1 MRNILNSSA
10 GWLLKRGSWEWI
22 VLALLVVSAPILTY
36 YNLGSNPRPWHDE
49 GSYLSLAKTL
59 ATDGVYAVRA
69 SDGYQTFGAVQSVG
83 PTLILPIAL
92 SFKWFGVGLVQ
103 GRAVAATFALLTLA
117 VFLACGWKLFGRRTA
132 LLATIFLLSSPAV
145 GFLLYGRPA
154 FGEIPALGFLLAGWY
169 LWSQGVRSNRRWL
182 YVAAGVLV
190 GAAMV
195 TKSQYVIVGFGA
207 LALLALLELFYYR
220 QGRIGSL
227 ILMGLVAGLC
237 VAAWW
242 AWQEAYFGLATF
254 QENAAKL
261 AVLARSTTGFNLHN
275 TVEAIKSLVGSG
287 SGYFYFF
294 WGFLALVYAGAL
306 CLRRTKEG
314 LTLAFLWLFAV
325 VWLGYFTFWII
336 PWSRYIFPAAALTAF
351 FVAKLCVDL
360 AAGLAPSIQA
370 LWGELRQFG
379 LGRGQ
384 LSAPA
389 VVGLGTLTGLLTL
402 GLLTGY
408 QLQRTIRSDV
418 LDKVGVEPGYF
429 VSPPQFADPEQA
441 AAFLDKNVSKDAVI
455 ETWERELSILLP
467 DHRYH
472 FPDQSL
478 LAHADTFVYSGG
490 ALDYVLGADYF
501 NQVRPDYVV
510 VGWYAR
516 FNQIYDLDFL
526 TQHGKL
532 IGSIGDGEW
541 RYDVYQLHLQ

>member
-1 MRNILNSSA
+1 MLDYARR
-10 GWLLKRGSWEWI
+10 GWRWTIDQSGWEW
-22 VLALLVVSAPILTY
+22 LLLVVLAVTAPFLVY
-36 YNLGSNPRPWHDE
+36 YNLEYNPRPWHDE

-59 ATDGVYAVRA
+59 ASDGVYAVQT
-69 SDGYQTFGAVQSVG
+69 SEGYQTFGAVQSVG
-83 PTLILPIAL
+83 PTVLVPIAL
-92 SFKWFGVGLVQ
+92 AFKLFGTGLVQ
-103 GRAVAATFALLTLA
+103 GRVVAATFALLTLI
-117 VFLACGWKLFGRRTA
+117 VFFLCGLKLFGRRTA
-132 LLATIFLLSSPAV
+132 LLAVVFLLGSPAA

-169 LWSQGVRSNRRWL
+169 LWSQGVQSNRRWL
-182 YVAAGVLV
+182 YAAAGLLV

-195 TKSQYVIVGFGA
+195 TKSQYVLVGFA
-207 LALLALLELFYYR
+207 TLALLALVELVYYR
-220 QGRIGSL
+220 QGRLGGV

-242 AWQEAYFGLATF
+242 GWQVAYFGLATF
-254 QENAAKL
+254 QENAAKM

-287 SGYFYFF
+287 SGYFYFY
-294 WGFLALVYAGAL
+294 WGFVALAYGGAL
-306 CLRRTKEG
+306 CLPRKKGG
-314 LTLAFLWLFAV
+314 LTLAFLWLFAA
-325 VWLGYFTFWII
+325 VWLCYYTFWII
-336 PWSRYIFPAAALTAF
+336 PWSRYIFPTAALTAF

-360 AAGLAPSIQA
+360 AAGLASSVQA
-370 LWGELRQFG
+370 AWSELRQFAV
-379 LGRGQ
+379 GRGE
-384 LSAPA
+384 LSARA
-389 VVGLGTLTGLLTL
+389 GVALGTLMGLLTF

-429 VSPPQFADPEQA
+429 VSPPQFTAPEQA
-441 AAFLDKNVSKDAVI
+441 AAFIDQTVGKDAVI
-455 ETWERELSILLP
+455 ETWERELSILS

-478 LAHADTFVYSGG
+478 LAHADTFIYLGG
-490 ALDYVLGADYF
+490 EKNYVLGADYF

-526 TQHGKL
+526 AQHGKL

-541 RYDVYQLHLQ
+541 RYDVYELHLQ